1 MHPEL
6 PYLIALTA
14 IPQIGNKQARVL
26 LAHFEHP
33 SDIFR
38 AKQRDLEQIEGI
50 GPIRA
55 ASLREALDLNRAEA
69 ECRFMERNHI
79 QPIYLT
85 DRSYPR
91 RLAECADA
99 PILLY
104 YQGTADL
111 NPARALGI
119 IGTRHHTPYGQQL
132 TLQLVDTV
140 RAAQPQIISGLA
152 LGIDTIAHRAAL
164 EHALPTIGV
173 LGHGLDRIYPF
184 SNRQLAEQMKE
195 QGGLLTEFMSGVKP
209 DRTHFP
215 RRNRIVAGLC
225 DAMVVVETS
234 DQGGSMITAGFAAG
248 YHRDVFAFP
257 GRVTDERS
265 HGNHQLIRHNLAAL
279 IESGHDILESMN
291 WVEQSAKPTAIQPSL
306 FPELPPTEQTV
317 YDQIPATDS
326 ILIDDIYRKAGLTN
340 SVLAATLLQ
349 LEMSGLV
356 SQLPGKRYQRM
367 R

>member
-26 LAHFEHP
+26 LAHFEQP
-33 SDIFR
+33 SHIFR
-38 AKQRDLEQIEGI
+38 AKQRDLEQIDGI

-55 ASLREALDLNRAEA
+55 TALRESLDLQRAED
-69 ECRFMERNHI
+69 ECRFIERNQI
-79 QPIYLT
+79 QPILLT
-85 DRSYPR
+85 DKCYPR

-99 PILLY
+99 PLLLY

-119 IGTRHHTPYGQQL
+119 IGTRHHTAYGQQL
-132 TLQLVDTV
+132 TLQLTESVQS
-140 RAAQPQIISGLA
+140 AGPQIISGLA
-152 LGIDTIAHRAAL
+152 LGIDTIAHRSAL
-164 EHALPTIGV
+164 EAGLSTIGV
-173 LGHGLDRIYPF
+173 LGHGLDRIYPY
-184 SNRQLAEQMKE
+184 SNRHLAEQMKA

-257 GRVTDERS
+257 GRVTDERC

-279 IESGHDILESMN
+279 IESGQDVLESMN
-291 WVEQSAKPTAIQPSL
+291 WLERKSKAEPIQPSL
-306 FPELPPTEQTV
+306 FPDLAPAEQSL
-317 YDQIPATDS
+317 YNHIPQNDS
-326 ILIDDIYRKAGLTN
+326 ILIDDLYRLAGLTN
-340 SVLAATLLQ
+340 STLAATLLQ
-349 LEMSGLV
+349 LEMNGLIC
-356 SQLPGKRYQRM
+356 QLPGKRYQRM

>member
-26 LAHFEHP
+26 LAHFEQP
-33 SDIFR
+33 SEIFR
-38 AKQRDLEQIEGI
+38 AKQRELEQLDGI

-55 ASLREALDLNRAEA
+55 TSLREAMDLNRAEA
-69 ECRFMERNHI
+69 ECRFIERNHI
-79 QPIYLT
+79 QPILFT
-85 DRSYPR
+85 DKTYPR

-104 YQGTADL
+104 YQGVADL
-111 NPARALGI
+111 NPTRALGV

-132 TLQLVDTV
+132 TQQLIQAITL
-140 RAAQPQIISGLA
+140 AQPQIISGLA
-152 LGIDTIAHRAAL
+152 LGIDTLAHRSAL
-164 EHALPTIGV
+164 EAGLPTIGV
-173 LGHGLDRIYPF
+173 LGHGLDRIYPYA
-184 SNRQLAEQMKE
+184 NRQLAEQMKE

-225 DAMVVVETS
+225 DAMIVVETS

-279 IESGHDILESMN
+279 IESGHDVVESMN
-291 WVEQSAKPTAIQPSL
+291 WIDKKTNATAVQPSL
-306 FPELPPTEQTV
+306 FPDIAPTEQV
-317 YDQIPATDS
+317 LYDLIPTTGS
-326 ILIDDIYRKAGLTN
+326 ILIDDLYRLAGLTN
-340 SVLAATLLQ
+340 SALASTLLQ
-349 LEMSGLV
+349 LEMNGLV
-356 SQLPGKRYQRM
+356 CQLPGKRYQRM